1 MRISLLLA
9 CLMAVCFSSLAKDT
23 LRGRV
28 LCEGDNKPVPCAR
41 IVAEYPDSIVN
52 YEADRKGRFAF
63 RPLSFPVTIT
73 AKGDGRYDATIG
85 LMSMPGSK
93 VLIMLEHDPSAPK
106 VEPKRRVDW
115 SSTMQP
121 RLRSTYTVRNK

>member
-9 CLMAVCFSSLAKDT
+9 GLMAVCFSSFAKDT
-23 LRGRV
+23 LKGRV

-52 YEADRKGRFAF
+52 YEADRKGRFCF
-63 RPLSFPVTIT
+63 SPLSFPVTIT
-73 AKGDGRYDATIG
+73 AQGEGMHDATIG
-85 LMSMPGSK
+85 LLSMPASK
-93 VLIMLEHDPSAPK
+93 VLILLEPDPAAPK

-121 RLRSTYTVRNK
+121 RLRSTFTVRNK